1 MCLWQGLQSVGKG
14 FAYAA
19 GPADWTA
26 GRSISEGPAA
36 PQNQPGRLGEGLA
49 GDSLRQPPDS
59 LRSDR
64 ISEVMYF

>member
-1 MCLWQGLQSVGKG
+1 MWLGQGLQSVGKG

-26 GRSISEGPAA
+26 GRSISEGLAA

-49 GDSLRQPPDS
+49 SDRLRQPPDR
-59 LRSDR
+59 LRSGH
-64 ISEVMYF
+64 ISELMSF